1 MKGIVFTEFIEM
13 VEKKFGDELAD
24 QLIEENDLPSQGIY
38 TSVGTYDYS
47 EMVTLLTDLHKRTN
61 IPIPKLLYTFG
72 EYLFHTFSTSYG
84 HFFKHVPDAFT
95 FFESIDNHIHVE
107 VLKLYPEAQL
117 PKFTTNRVDEN
128 SMEMVYEST
137 RRMGDFAHGLIDATL
152 KHFKEEAK
160 VEQTETEDSGAKV
173 LFLITKK

>member
-47 EMVTLLTDLHKRTN
+47 EMVTLLTDLNQRTK

-72 EYLFHTFSTSYG
+72 EYLFQTFLSAYG

-117 PKFTTNRVDEN
+117 PKFSTQRVNEK
-128 SMEMVYEST
+128 SMEMIYESN

-152 KHFKEEAK
+152 AHFKEEAT
-160 VEQTETEDSGAKV
+160 VEQAKTEDNGAKV